1 MKGVL
6 ICLSLILLSVSV
18 TNTRKKDLDLNPE
31 NKLFIITLDGFRWE
45 ELFRGA
51 DRKLISDPELA
62 DTTISKA
69 LYWSADPAERRQ
81 KLMPFFWGVISR
93 QGELYGNRDYK

>member
-18 TNTRKKDLDLNPE
+18 TNTRKKDPDLNPE
-31 NKLFIITLDGFRWE
+31 NKLFIITLDGLRWE

-51 DRKLISDPELA
+51 DRKLISDPEL
-62 DTTISKA
+62 
-69 LYWSADPAERRQ
+69 RQ
-81 KLMPFFWGVISR
+81 PRL
-93 QGELYGNRDYK
+93 